1 MRHMAEVSYEWQRVA
16 ARIEQEIAD
25 GTLPPGAML
34 RGERSMAEEYGV
46 AIGTMRRAVRDLRE
60 RGLVVTLPH
69 KGTYVTERLPD
80 VPLSVRMHRAASG

>member
-1 MRHMAEVSYEWQRVA
+1 MAEIGYEWERVA
-16 ARIEQEIAD
+16 RIIEGKIAD

-46 AIGTMRRAVRDLRE
+46 AISTVRRAVRDLRE

-69 KGTYVTERLPD
+69 KGTFV
-80 VPLSVRMHRAASG
+80 AG